1 MPPNSEAARV
11 IDGSGERS
19 IASLIARVDWSR
31 PVVWGLYLITAGMP
45 LYVVRWHVGPLPTT
59 LLEVLILATCV
70 AYVAR
75 LRQERRLWLRRT
87 PLDVPIALLLIAGLI
102 SIVVAFSPVAAA
114 GIYRAYFLEA
124 IAVFYIAV
132 DVLDDA
138 RDVRGLLVAAGV
150 ASALFAIGQ
159 LVTFFVQFE
168 SGRLILTAPP
178 TFVYTSSNSVALFL
192 EPPLT
197 FAAAFFLFPSRP
209 QERWWALAFLLFLVP
224 GGAAT
229 LSRGMYLAFVVLAIV
244 AVVIARDARIK
255 LAVTAIAAA
264 AAITLVLIPVVRE
277 RFTSV
282 GISFLQRLVI
292 YEEAMTV
299 LVQRPIFGAGLASY
313 AQATAALRS
322 QHQWPSIYPHNIWLA
337 FWSETGLLGLLSF
350 AATYVILFVK
360 GWRALMRSS
369 GFARP
374 LLYGAVGT
382 LIVYFVHGLVDTPY
396 WKNDLAVEFWLVAA
410 LTLIGIRLRT
420 AS

>member
-1 MPPNSEAARV
+1 M
-11 IDGSGERS
+11 
-19 IASLIARVDWSR
+19 
-31 PVVWGLYLITAGMP
+31 VWGLYLVTAGMP
-45 LYVVRWHVGPLPTT
+45 LYLIRWHVGPLPTT

-70 AYVAR
+70 AYIAR

-87 PLDVPIALLLIAGLI
+87 PVDIPIALLLIAGLI
-102 SIVVAFSPVAAA
+102 SIVVAFNPVAAA

-132 DVLDDA
+132 DVLDDP
-138 RDVRGLLVAAGV
+138 RDIRGLLVAAGIV
-150 ASALFAIGQ
+150 SAVFSIGE
-159 LVTFFVQFE
+159 LITFFVEFE
-168 SGRLILTAPP
+168 SGRLIITAPP
-178 TFVYTSSNSVALFL
+178 AFAYTSSNSVALFL

-197 FAAAFFLFPSRP
+197 FAAAFALFPSRP
-209 QERWWALAFLLFLVP
+209 QDRWWALAFLILLVP
-224 GGAAT
+224 GAAAT

-244 AVVIARDARIK
+244 AVVIARDVRIK
-255 LAVTAIAAA
+255 LAVTAAAA
-264 AAITLVLIPVVRE
+264 AVAIALVLLPVIRE
-277 RFTSV
+277 RFTST

-292 YEEAMTV
+292 YDQAMTV
-299 LVQRPIFGAGLASY
+299 LLQKPIFGPGLASY
-313 AQATAALRS
+313 AQATAPLRS
-322 QHQWPSIYPHNIWLA
+322 AHQWPAIYPHNVWLT

-360 GWRALMRSS
+360 GWRELMRSS

-410 LTLIGIRLRT
+410 LTLLGVRLREKAP
-420 AS
+420 ASSRSLPGRHR